1 MTLQECKN
9 FLKVDFDDDDRF
21 INDLMISSEIYLYN
35 ATGKIIEGEDLDFT
49 ISGNTEKV
57 YFAESQLILADLY
70 RYALIYEMYENRSL
84 TSDKAGQKINHIYS
98 SILQQLRYS

>member
-9 FLKVDFDDDDRF
+9 FLKVDFDDDDKF
-21 INDLMISSEIYLYN
+21 INNLMISSEIYLYN
-35 ATGKIIEGEDLDFT
+35 ATGKIIEGEELDFT
-49 ISGNTEKV
+49 TSGEKI
-57 YFAESQLILADLY
+57 YFAENQLILTELY

-84 TSDKAGQKINHIYS
+84 TSDKAGQKINHIYG